1 MAIKPAFT
9 RDHRDLDGMA
19 MMPKEE
25 SGDTR
30 SEASGNL
37 SLLVFTRSGPLP
49 LAPLCGVWGVSTYRS
64 TCGTAEQGV
73 GRQRTRR
80 GWRGPASVLVKES
93 CGYSVNP
100 YVQPCSFLGQPSAG
114 SAETIKFCF
123 PAFPGGQSN
132 RSPYLTRQ
140 KCSMSRN
147 SSAWV

>member
-73 GRQRTRR
+73 GRQRTRTGVER
-80 GWRGPASVLVKES
+80 SSICFGKRILWVQRQPLRTTVQLLGPALSRIGRDDKIL
-93 CGYSVNP
+93 
-100 YVQPCSFLGQPSAG
+100 
-114 SAETIKFCF
+114 
-123 PAFPGGQSN
+123 FPGFPGW
-132 RSPYLTRQ
+132 PE
-140 KCSMSRN
+140 
-147 SSAWV
+147 